1 MTRIAIGAGLLVW
14 VGATLLLSRWT
25 RLSRPRLTERLRP
38 YSPGGGGGA
47 DSAGLFSVASLR
59 DVVDPLARV
68 CGDRLAAVFGVTEPI
83 SRRLRRVH
91 SDTDLNAFRVHQLAI
106 AGLAVVA
113 AAVLAAGLGLPALVA
128 ILVIAGAPVL
138 AFLVLEQRL
147 VRASER
153 WQQNLALELPV
164 VSEQL
169 AMLLNAGYS
178 LGSALARLSERGH
191 GCVARDLAM
200 VVNRVRHG
208 LSETEALREWAEV
221 ARVDAVDRLVGV
233 LALHSES
240 SDLGRLVS
248 AEARQ
253 ARRDLQRQ
261 TIEAIEKRAQQVWVP
276 VTVATLVPGVIL
288 LAVPFLAALRL
299 FANA

>member
-1 MTRIAIGAGLLVW
+1 MRIAIGAGLLVW

-25 RLSRPRLTERLRP
+25 RFSRPRLTERLRP

-68 CGDRLAAVFGVTEPI
+68 CGDRLAALFGVTEPL

-91 SDTDLNAFRVHQLAI
+91 SDTDVNAFRVHQLAI
-106 AGLAVVA
+106 AALAVVA

-128 ILVIAGAPVL
+128 VLIIAGAPVL

-178 LGSALARLSERGH
+178 LGSALARLSERSH
-191 GCVARDLAM
+191 GCAARDLAV